1 MLKHDEKLGNY
12 IEIRWCVEDVHSLG
26 LDLTDEQAI
35 EVLLDAKKNHDA
47 SIGINWEVL
56 EGIASTVLMVDTMF
70 KNGN

>member
-35 EVLLDAKKNHDA
+35 EVLQIAKKNHDA
-47 SIGINWEVL
+47 SIGINWEFL
-56 EGIASTVLMVDTMF
+56 EDIACNVKRNVY
-70 KNGN
+70 